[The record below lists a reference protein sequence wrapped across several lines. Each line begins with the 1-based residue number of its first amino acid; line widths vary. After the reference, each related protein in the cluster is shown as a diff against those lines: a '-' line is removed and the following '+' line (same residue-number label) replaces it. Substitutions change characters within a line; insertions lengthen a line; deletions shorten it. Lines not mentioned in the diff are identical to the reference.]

1 MFQFL
6 KTKSV
11 HVISVLC
18 VYMCTVHIHTHNEKC
33 RRAEKEMLYPVSV
46 ISLFGIFWYLFLFL
60 EICHVYLFCL
70 ILESLFW
77 LCFGFS
83 PSKVSTSSPLS
94 STHPLPQKTLFL
106 HGFCSDTGRPPM
118 PINQPVCQVAVRLG
132 TASSFK
138 AG

>member
-6 KTKSV
+6 KSKSV

-46 ISLFGIFWYLFLFL
+46 IYFFGIFWYLFLFL

-70 ILESLFW
+70 ILESLFL

-83 PSKVSTSSPLS
+83 PIFHFLPTFQYTPSTPKNTLSPWLLFRYRQASHAYQPASLS
-94 STHPLPQKTLFL
+94 SCSETRNCLF
-106 HGFCSDTGRPPM
+106 F
-118 PINQPVCQVAVRLG
+118 
-132 TASSFK
+132 
-138 AG
+138 